1 MCKHIEFPEVFL
13 SPGVCYWYIAIP
25 QHPIISLSISGT
37 IQIRVRHAGGVRG
50 VRHLVVSGLGV
61 VAASQAEER
70 EKPDNKDE
78 WISAG
83 VSANL

>member
-1 MCKHIEFPEVFL
+1 MLPQEFHRRVFID
-13 SPGVCYWYIAIP
+13 IAIS
-25 QHPIISLSISGT
+25 QHPTFHYHFTGT

-61 VAASQAEER
+61 VATSQAEER
-70 EKPDNKDE
+70 EKSDNQDE
-78 WISAG
+78 RISAR